1 MGSRGKHLITS
12 RYHESNKCFVV
23 VVFLLPLM
31 TGLFV
36 TYAHVSHTLYHCTG
50 LHDCLFVT
58 TNPMTS
64 ETAVDSVDSA

>member
-1 MGSRGKHLITS
+1 MQ
-12 RYHESNKCFVV
+12 FFV